1 MNLNFRDLKEKWKAS
16 GEIPNWYSTN
26 ALQFFMNKYSYEGE
40 SVKSRDETTNKW
52 LASYAPE
59 IYPSWWNEDEYFKG
73 LTWEQAFNKLDWDG
87 YLVKSTPVKANAGLP
102 FRGLTV
108 SCCGQEL
115 KNSVAAK
122 SFARGEL
129 EVLIKNSHGC
139 SMTISDW
146 LAEGTVYDK
155 DGNRS
160 EGIIPVLDEMQGSTE
175 SINQGVRRGQTLF
188 GIDALHGDFWA
199 VSEKLYAESDVLNI
213 AWILTDKFIELL
225 EQGDLETIKRWNKIV
240 YIRMAKGKG
249 YFTKIDTMNRNKAQI
264 FKDLGLEVKG
274 SNLCVAPET
283 MILTDKGYEVI
294 ANLEGQSVNIW
305 NGEEWSE
312 VDVLKTGVNQKLV
325 KVTTNFN
332 QTIECTPYHKFYVQ
346 VGSLGRGGK
355 IYEKQAQDLKS
366 GDRLIKFELPLIE
379 GSETLSYAYT
389 NGFYSGDGC
398 FFKGKQMTYLYGD
411 KKSLVD
417 KIEDAK
423 SVYAGDSQDRLI
435 VRHNG
440 NLKDKYFVPT
450 SDYTVMS
457 RLSWLAGILDSD
469 GTVSRNGDTESLQL
483 GSVHLSFLQEI
494 QLMLQTL
501 GVTSTINTGVPE
513 GYRDLPLNDGSGEN
527 GKFYCQQS
535 YRLLINANGLFKL
548 SQLGFE
554 TFRLKWEK
562 RRPNRECDRFV
573 TIKSVEDF
581 GRYDDTFCFTEPKR
595 HMGMFNG
602 ILTGQCNEVNLP
614 VNEEYS
620 FTCVILNVNLTMYR
634 SFPDHLFHVIHVM
647 QDCNV
652 SGYIDEIKKKTGY
665 NALFLSKVL
674 KFTEDFRAV
683 GTGVCGFHSL
693 LMQENIVY
701 GSLESFYLNQQI
713 FKRMRNDLEEASSWL
728 AEVMGE
734 PYAMKGTGKRN
745 ATLMMMPP
753 TKASTELARNTPS
766 ESINPTTALI
776 RVKETVGG
784 DIFRIEPVLLKL
796 LKDKG
801 IYNTEVVNDIAQ
813 HKGSIQH
820 RPEFTDEEKAVL
832 RIAFEVPMESHLDLC
847 SQRQKHIDQQ
857 QSINLYLASHD
868 SEEYIAEIHK
878 KALLDEGI
886 NGLYYCYSSRN
897 GDYERA
903 ECIVCQ

>member
-1 MNLNFRDLKEKWKAS
+1 MNLNFRDLKDKWKAS

-26 ALQFFMNKYSYEGE
+26 ALQFFMNNYSYEGE

-52 LASYAPE
+52 LASYAPK

-146 LAEGTVYDK
+146 LAEGTIYDK

-274 SNLCVAPET
+274 SNLC
-283 MILTDKGYEVI
+283 
-294 ANLEGQSVNIW
+294 
-305 NGEEWSE
+305 
-312 VDVLKTGVNQKLV
+312 
-325 KVTTNFN
+325 
-332 QTIECTPYHKFYVQ
+332 
-346 VGSLGRGGK
+346 
-355 IYEKQAQDLKS
+355 
-366 GDRLIKFELPLIE
+366 
-379 GSETLSYAYT
+379 
-389 NGFYSGDGC
+389 
-398 FFKGKQMTYLYGD
+398 
-411 KKSLVD
+411 
-417 KIEDAK
+417 
-423 SVYAGDSQDRLI
+423 
-435 VRHNG
+435 
-440 NLKDKYFVPT
+440 
-450 SDYTVMS
+450 
-457 RLSWLAGILDSD
+457 
-469 GTVSRNGDTESLQL
+469 
-483 GSVHLSFLQEI
+483 
-494 QLMLQTL
+494 
-501 GVTSTINTGVPE
+501 
-513 GYRDLPLNDGSGEN
+513 
-527 GKFYCQQS
+527 
-535 YRLLINANGLFKL
+535 
-548 SQLGFE
+548 
-554 TFRLKWEK
+554 
-562 RRPNRECDRFV
+562 
-573 TIKSVEDF
+573 
-581 GRYDDTFCFTEPKR
+581 
-595 HMGMFNG
+595 
-602 ILTGQCNEVNLP
+602 NEVNLP

-620 FTCVILNVNLTMYR
+620 FTCVILNVNLTLYR
-634 SFPDHLFHVIHVM
+634 SFPEHLFHVIHVM

-728 AEVMGE
+728 AGVMGE
-734 PYAMKGTGKRN
+734 PSAMKGTGKRN

-753 TKASTELARNTPS
+753 TKSSTELARNTPS

-776 RVKETVGG
+776 KVKETVGG

-820 RPEFTDEEKAVL
+820 RPEFTDEEKSVL

>member
-1 MNLNFRDLKEKWKAS
+1 MNLNFRDLKDKWKAS

-59 IYPSWWNEDEYFKG
+59 KYPSWWNEDEYFKG

-160 EGIIPVLDEMQGSTE
+160 EGIVPVLDEMQGSTE

-199 VSEKLYAESDVLNI
+199 VSEKLYAESDILNI

-264 FKDLGLEVKG
+264 FKDLGLDVKG
-274 SNLCVAPET
+274 SNLC
-283 MILTDKGYEVI
+283 
-294 ANLEGQSVNIW
+294 
-305 NGEEWSE
+305 
-312 VDVLKTGVNQKLV
+312 
-325 KVTTNFN
+325 
-332 QTIECTPYHKFYVQ
+332 
-346 VGSLGRGGK
+346 
-355 IYEKQAQDLKS
+355 
-366 GDRLIKFELPLIE
+366 
-379 GSETLSYAYT
+379 
-389 NGFYSGDGC
+389 
-398 FFKGKQMTYLYGD
+398 
-411 KKSLVD
+411 
-417 KIEDAK
+417 
-423 SVYAGDSQDRLI
+423 
-435 VRHNG
+435 
-440 NLKDKYFVPT
+440 
-450 SDYTVMS
+450 
-457 RLSWLAGILDSD
+457 
-469 GTVSRNGDTESLQL
+469 
-483 GSVHLSFLQEI
+483 
-494 QLMLQTL
+494 
-501 GVTSTINTGVPE
+501 
-513 GYRDLPLNDGSGEN
+513 
-527 GKFYCQQS
+527 
-535 YRLLINANGLFKL
+535 
-548 SQLGFE
+548 
-554 TFRLKWEK
+554 
-562 RRPNRECDRFV
+562 
-573 TIKSVEDF
+573 
-581 GRYDDTFCFTEPKR
+581 
-595 HMGMFNG
+595 
-602 ILTGQCNEVNLP
+602 NEVNLP
-614 VNEEYS
+614 ANEEYS
-620 FTCVILNVNLTMYR
+620 FTCVILNVNLTLYR
-634 SFPDHLFHVIHVM
+634 SFPEHLFHVIHVM

-701 GSLESFYLNQQI
+701 GSLESFYLNQQV

-734 PYAMKGTGKRN
+734 PKAMRGTGKRN

-776 RVKETVGG
+776 KVKETVGG